1 MKKVDHMVSVGYL
14 GPEGTFSH
22 QAAVALH
29 GESASFYAGE
39 TIEDVFSMVENGVC
53 ERGVVP
59 VENSYEG
66 WVNITMDLLYKYDIG
81 VCGEFFMRIRH
92 YLMAAAE
99 QPISIKRVYSHPM
112 AIDQCRA
119 WLKDNMPDVPVTQ
132 VASTSLAVKMAADD
146 PEAVAIGSRLSV
158 ERYGLKTLYENI
170 EDDPY
175 NITRFLVIGKDRV
188 EPTGRDKTSI
198 FFALLHKPGSLYRC
212 LGGLAKRDI
221 NVTRIESRPM
231 RRKSWEYLFFMDIEG
246 HEKDPVLNEALMEM
260 EGDCVFL
267 KRLGSY
273 PAGGDPWD

>member
-119 WLKDNMPDVPVTQ
+119 WLKDNMPDVPVT
-132 VASTSLAVKMAADD
+132 
-146 PEAVAIGSRLSV
+146 
-158 ERYGLKTLYENI
+158 
-170 EDDPY
+170 
-175 NITRFLVIGKDRV
+175 
-188 EPTGRDKTSI
+188 
-198 FFALLHKPGSLYRC
+198 
-212 LGGLAKRDI
+212 
-221 NVTRIESRPM
+221 
-231 RRKSWEYLFFMDIEG
+231 
-246 HEKDPVLNEALMEM
+246 
-260 EGDCVFL
+260 
-267 KRLGSY
+267 
-273 PAGGDPWD
+273 